1 MRLTRSI
8 KEQIVKNAEDKAGF
22 NARKKELDDIHNN
35 IAEAIR
41 IDSLGG
47 AEKAKEYAET
57 IEAANQL
64 LSKVPQD
71 LYYVRDSKRGY
82 MYCNVA
88 GRSHRMRFKVP
99 SCAHYE
105 YTLKADHPLAIEWE
119 QYISNLEDYD
129 SELKNLKTVVMAAMS
144 NVNTVKQLCAAWPEA
159 IELIPTSGTKE
170 GNTLPS
176 VDVAVLN
183 KVVGLPTKE

>member
-1 MRLTRSI
+1 MRLTKLI

-57 IEAANQL
+57 LEAANQL
-64 LSKVPQD
+64 LSKVPKN
-71 LYYVRDSKRGY
+71 LYYFRESNRGS

-88 GRSHRMRFKVP
+88 GRSHRMRFKSP
-99 SCAHYE
+99 SYSHYE
-105 YTLKADHPLAIEWE
+105 YILKADNPLAIEWN
-119 QYISNLEDYD
+119 QYISKLEDYD

-144 NVNTVKQLCAAWPEA
+144 NVNTVKQLCEVWPEA

-183 KVVGLPTKE
+183 KVVGLPTKK

>member
-1 MRLTRSI
+1 MRLTKSI

-22 NARKKELDDIHNN
+22 NARKKELDDTHNN
-35 IAEAIR
+35 LAEAIR

-47 AEKAKEYAET
+47 VEKAKEYAET

-71 LYYVRDSKRGY
+71 LYYIRESKWGS
-82 MYCNVA
+82 MFCNVA
-88 GRSHRMRFKVP
+88 GRSHRMRFKAP
-99 SCAHYE
+99 SCAYYE

-119 QYISNLEDYD
+119 QYISKLEDYN

-144 NVNTVKQLCAAWPEA
+144 NVNTVKQLCEAWPEA
-159 IELIPTSGTKE
+159 IELIPASSTKE

-176 VDVAVLN
+176 VNVTVLN